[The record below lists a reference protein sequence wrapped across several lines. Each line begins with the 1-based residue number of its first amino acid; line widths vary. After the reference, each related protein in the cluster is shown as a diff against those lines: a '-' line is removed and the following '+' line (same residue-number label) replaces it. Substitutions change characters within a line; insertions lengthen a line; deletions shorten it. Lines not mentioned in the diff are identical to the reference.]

1 MYCPRCSHEQKS
13 KELKFCS
20 KCGLPLEFISEVVET
35 GQEPNKK
42 DKTIEKKEFFT
53 RRRGILFSI
62 LWFLFWLILV
72 FPIIAIVLDGEEAGE
87 VFVVLSSFSLI
98 VGLVILVLAIFKKPK
113 EVDKTEW
120 EFNEQS
126 KFETTPNAKALNSK
140 EESASDYI
148 SPNTKISSYETND
161 LVEVGSIT
169 EETTKSLNKKV

>member
-1 MYCPRCSHEQKS
+1 MYCPRCSHQQKS

-35 GQEPNKK
+35 GKEPAKIEKN
-42 DKTIEKKEFFT
+42 IEKKEFFT

-62 LWFLFWLILV
+62 LWFVFWFILV
-72 FPIIAIVLDGEEAGE
+72 FPIFAMVLDGEDAIEI
-87 VFVVLSSFSLI
+87 FIVLGSFILT
-98 VGLVILVLAIFKKPK
+98 VGLVTLVLSIFKKPK
-113 EVDKTEW
+113 EVDETEW
-120 EFNEQS
+120 EFNEQ
-126 KFETTPNAKALNSK
+126 KRFETTPDAKALNSK

-161 LVEVGSIT
+161 LVEVGSVT